1 MKRILLVLP
10 LIFLLS
16 GCRLLDTYI
25 GNKIDYA
32 DQKIDDATN
41 YNKLKEVE
49 DTARA
54 MFANYKNDLVVYE
67 TYKDSPSDEERSW
80 AQQAK
85 IRANKTANTY
95 NELIR
100 KNSYRWKGNV
110 PANIDSNLEI
120 VR

>member
-1 MKRILLVLP
+1 MKKILLVLP
-10 LIFLLS
+10 LIFFLS

-25 GNKIDYA
+25 GNKVDYVY
-32 DQKIDDATN
+32 QKIDDATN

-54 MFANYKNDLVVYE
+54 MIANYKNDLVVYE

-85 IRANKTANTY
+85 IRANKTANSY

-110 PANIDSNLEI
+110 PADIDSNLEI